1 MRRLLREELLCGG
14 RDVLLRILT
23 INSAGDSA
31 VKLRWGWITVAGDIE
46 SVEG

>member
-1 MRRLLREELLCGG
+1 MGNYSVG
-14 RDVLLRILT
+14 RDALLRILT

-31 VKLRWGWITVAGDIE
+31 DKLRMGWIIVAGDIE

>member
-1 MRRLLREELLCGG
+1 MWG

-31 VKLRWGWITVAGDIE
+31 DKLRWGWITVAGDIE
-46 SVEG
+46 SVED